1 MTIPEACNLVLEAG
15 SMGNGGEVFVFDMG
29 QSVKIYDLA
38 LKMIKLSGLTVDKDI
53 AIKVTGLRPGEKLYE
68 ELLNDSENTLPT
80 HHEKIMKAQ
89 IDSVGFKKIKS
100 QLDEL
105 SELIV
110 EGDNFRLVKKL
121 KEIVPEFISNNS
133 EYSSLDK
140 KEAQ

>member
-1 MTIPEACNLVLEAG
+1 M
-15 SMGNGGEVFVFDMG
+15 
-29 QSVKIYDLA
+29 
-38 LKMIKLSGLTVDKDI
+38 
-53 AIKVTGLRPGEKLYE
+53 TGLRPGEKLYE

-105 SELIV
+105 SELII
-110 EGDNFRLVKKL
+110 EGDNFSLVKKL

-140 KEAQ
+140 KEA